1 MANQTNESFD
11 AVQIKHWVTAVKNGH
26 SPTIADKKE
35 KTVKKLPLPLARS
48 DGNRLTFTLSKTG
61 TATWVLRYRYGGRG
75 RELTI
80 GGYPDIGLSEARKL
94 AREYRVKIDQ
104 GGDPASEKK
113 QAKTQALLDWRVRQL
128 IEDYSEKILS
138 DLSASSQRSYG
149 RSLKRMES
157 KIGSLT
163 VTQVTPLDI
172 VSMLESAHVTWSESS
187 MLLCAAKMV
196 FRHAAAKRIITV
208 NPTAGIEL
216 KALLGKRP
224 PIRRRLMLS
233 EEELVQ
239 LLHAKMKKKNALAI
253 RILLATAVRSEEL
266 IKATWD
272 QIDLTQRVW
281 SVPSTKTGAGIQIPL
296 TDQTAHWFSELK
308 SISGG
313 SDYVLPTKVIS
324 RKERTGGDAPVNRN
338 TIGQCINYWLDQYKP
353 PIRPFTP
360 HDLRSTAKSHM
371 RALGIPR
378 DITEM
383 CLNHKLPGVEGI
395 YDVHTYFTERKQA
408 LEIWNGYLKKLEDRT

>member
-1 MANQTNESFD
+1 MANQTNEALD
-11 AVQIKHWVTAVKNGH
+11 AVQIKHWINAVKNGQT
-26 SPTIADKKE
+26 PTITDKDKK
-35 KTVKKLPLPLARS
+35 TVRSLPLPLARS
-48 DGNRLTFTLSKTG
+48 DGNGLTFTLSKAC
-61 TATWVLRYRYGGRG
+61 TATWILRYRYGGRG
-75 RELTI
+75 KELTI
-80 GGYPDIGLSEARKL
+80 GGYPDISLSEARKL
-94 AREYRVKIDQ
+94 AREYRVRIDQ

-113 QAKTQALLDWRVRQL
+113 QAKTQALRDWTVKTL
-128 IEDYSEKILS
+128 IKDYREKILS
-138 DLSASSQRSYG
+138 ELSLSSQRSYG
-149 RSLKRMES
+149 RSLNRMES

-172 VSMLESAHVTWSESS
+172 VSMLETAKIPWSESN

-196 FRHAAAKRIITV
+196 FRHAAAKRIIAI
-208 NPTAGIEL
+208 NPCTGIEL
-216 KALLGKRP
+216 KALIGKRP

-233 EEELVQ
+233 EEELVE
-239 LLHAKMKKKNALAI
+239 LLHAKMKRKNALAI
-253 RILLATAVRSEEL
+253 RLLLATAVRSEEL

-272 QIDLTQRVW
+272 QIDLGRRIW
-281 SVPSTKTGAGIQIPL
+281 SVPSTKTGTGIQIPL

-308 SISGG
+308 SLSGN

-324 RKERTGGDAPVNRN
+324 RKDRTGGDAPVNRN
-338 TIGQCINYWLDQYKP
+338 TIGQSINYWIDQYKP
-353 PIRPFTP
+353 PVRNFTP

-395 YDVHTYFTERKQA
+395 YDVHTYFNERKQA
-408 LEIWNGYLKKLEDRT
+408 LEIWNGYLKELENRQ

>member
-1 MANQTNESFD
+1 MANKTNESLD
-11 AVQIKHWVTAVKNGH
+11 AVQIKHWINAVKNGQT
-26 SPTIADKKE
+26 PTITDKDKK
-35 KTVKKLPLPLARS
+35 TVRSLPLPLARS
-48 DGNRLTFTLSKTG
+48 DGNGLTFTLSKAG
-61 TATWVLRYRYGGRG
+61 TATWILRYRYGGRG
-75 RELTI
+75 KELTI
-80 GGYPDIGLSEARKL
+80 GGYPDISLAEARKL
-94 AREYRVKIDQ
+94 AREHRVRIDQ

-113 QAKTQALLDWRVRQL
+113 QAKTQALRDWTVKTL
-128 IEDYSEKILS
+128 IKDYREKTLSELS
-138 DLSASSQRSYG
+138 VSSQRSYG
-149 RSLKRMES
+149 RSLSRMES
-157 KIGSLT
+157 KIASLT

-172 VSMLESAHVTWSESS
+172 VSMLETAKIPWSESN

-196 FRHAAAKRIITV
+196 FRHAAAKRIIAT
-208 NPTAGIEL
+208 NPCAGIEL
-216 KALLGKRP
+216 KALIGKRP

-239 LLHAKMKKKNALAI
+239 LLHAKMKRKNALAI

-272 QIDLTQRVW
+272 QIDLVRRIW
-281 SVPSTKTGAGIQIPL
+281 SVPSTKTGTGIQIPL

-308 SISGG
+308 SLSGN
-313 SDYVLPTKVIS
+313 SDYALPTKVVS
-324 RKERTGGDAPVNRN
+324 RKARTGGDAPLNPN
-338 TIGQCINYWLDQYKP
+338 TIGQSINYWLGKHKP
-353 PIRPFTP
+353 PVRRFTP

-395 YDVHTYFTERKQA
+395 YDVHTYFNERKQA
-408 LEIWNGYLKKLEDRT
+408 LEIWNGYLKELENRQ

>member
-1 MANQTNESFD
+1 
-11 AVQIKHWVTAVKNGH
+11 
-26 SPTIADKKE
+26 
-35 KTVKKLPLPLARS
+35 
-48 DGNRLTFTLSKTG
+48 
-61 TATWVLRYRYGGRG
+61 
-75 RELTI
+75 
-80 GGYPDIGLSEARKL
+80 
-94 AREYRVKIDQ
+94 
-104 GGDPASEKK
+104 
-113 QAKTQALLDWRVRQL
+113 
-128 IEDYSEKILS
+128 
-138 DLSASSQRSYG
+138 
-149 RSLKRMES
+149 
-157 KIGSLT
+157 
-163 VTQVTPLDI
+163 
-172 VSMLESAHVTWSESS
+172 
-187 MLLCAAKMV
+187 
-196 FRHAAAKRIITV
+196 
-208 NPTAGIEL
+208 
-216 KALLGKRP
+216 
-224 PIRRRLMLS
+224 
-233 EEELVQ
+233 
-239 LLHAKMKKKNALAI
+239 MKKKNALAI